1 MTSSL
6 SSLSEMMAKLK
17 DSASTADLGKREE
30 KEKEKEKEA
39 NLPQLSSPS
48 QSSNISIA
56 TSPLTNLD
64 QIRSKIQELQE
75 RLQAQLPGYESM
87 LFYIHRYLAED
98 SEASFLLSE
107 EEVGVIVRGLSTRK
121 NVVIAKVNKA
131 SNKTTTGKSLKE
143 LSMDDI

>member
-17 DSASTADLGKREE
+17 DSAATADLGKRE
-30 KEKEKEKEA
+30 EKEKEA